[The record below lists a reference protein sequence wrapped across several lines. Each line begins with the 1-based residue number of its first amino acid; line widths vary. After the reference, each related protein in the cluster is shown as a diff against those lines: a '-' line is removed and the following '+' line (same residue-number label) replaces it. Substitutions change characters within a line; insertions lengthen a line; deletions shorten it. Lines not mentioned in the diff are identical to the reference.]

1 MESCTA
7 MTTWMIDSYS
17 PAAPSPAQPGSL
29 LATSCDILEKYSAY
43 GRNPSFIITQGILA
57 SKGVGDGMANG
68 KKTCLFSANQRKS
81 NIQKKYV
88 LYGCRKDFFSFH
100 RGQVLRTLVVTS
112 ALVNFVDKLLHF

>member
-29 LATSCDILEKYSAY
+29 PATSCDILEKYSAY

-57 SKGVGDGMANG
+57 SKGVGYGMANG

-81 NIQKKYV
+81 NIPKHLFYMDVEKI
-88 LYGCRKDFFSFH
+88 FS
-100 RGQVLRTLVVTS
+100 
-112 ALVNFVDKLLHF
+112 HFIEVKS

>member
-29 LATSCDILEKYSAY
+29 PATSCDILEKYSAY

-68 KKTCLFSANQRKS
+68 KKLVFLAQIREN
-81 NIQKKYV
+81 
-88 LYGCRKDFFSFH
+88 LYREAGFCSK
-100 RGQVLRTLVVTS
+100 
-112 ALVNFVDKLLHF
+112 

>member
-17 PAAPSPAQPGSL
+17 PQPSPAQPSPAQPGSL

-68 KKTCLFSANQRKS
+68 KKTCLFCTNQRKS
-81 NIQKKYV
+81 NIPGNMF
-88 LYGCRKDFFSFH
+88 YGCRKDIFLIH
-100 RGQVLRTLVVTS
+100 RGQIYYF
-112 ALVNFVDKLLHF
+112 NF